1 MEVWQQKHQ
10 VFFTDEKE
18 LADLYLKS
26 QQKYNRFTASLP
38 ARHGWTKNISKFYFS
53 KPRRMAEH
61 RGKLVR
67 AELRSNLALL
77 ESPPCLADYSPS
89 QWATF
94 HSLPLHT
101 ATAARILHTRC
112 MERSEDKN
120 YLGRG
125 FITN

>member
-1 MEVWQQKHQ
+1 
-10 VFFTDEKE
+10 
-18 LADLYLKS
+18 
-26 QQKYNRFTASLP
+26 
-38 ARHGWTKNISKFYFS
+38 
-53 KPRRMAEH
+53 MAEH

-77 ESPPCLADYSPS
+77 ESPPSLADYSPS

-112 MERSEDKN
+112 MERSENKN

-125 FITN
+125 YNKLIYVFRLAWPQWKRKIEDILQS